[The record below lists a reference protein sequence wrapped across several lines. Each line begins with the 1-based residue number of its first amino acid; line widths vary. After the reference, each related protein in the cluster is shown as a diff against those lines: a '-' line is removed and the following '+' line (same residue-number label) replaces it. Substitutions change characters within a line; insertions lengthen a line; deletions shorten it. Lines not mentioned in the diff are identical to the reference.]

1 MSSAYEVYTNIDL
14 VPSILTGLTGALYL
28 PLVQSDVVGPLFLN
42 DPLMTIAV
50 EEVYSALRREFKGD
64 LLRPGGDGY
73 LQARSVWNATVAR
86 DPGLIARCDGVSD
99 IQAAVQA
106 AGEVNLLTA
115 IRCGGHSLAGFSTCE
130 GGMVIDLSRMR
141 SVSVDEKK
149 RRARFAG
156 GCLLGNID
164 QATQKVGLVYPAGV
178 VSQTGAS
185 GLILGGGF
193 GWLTRLYGMSCD
205 NVEGFTLVVA
215 DGSMVQASVT
225 ENPDLFWALRGGG
238 GNFGVVTEFEVK
250 LHPLRSVLFGTG
262 MCLGDDIPRV
272 LQYWREFMPGAAD
285 NLKWSFSLRL
295 APDDLSVPPH
305 VRGRQVASESV
316 LWIGDP
322 GEARPHVDHALSV
335 CNATAVTKSVFSFLN
350 LQTMADWEFPAG
362 GRYYT
367 KSGYL
372 KSLDD
377 QSIQHIIESLS
388 TIPSPMT
395 QVELSYQGGAAARV
409 GAAETAFG
417 DRSSPFIVNILGS
430 WSKPASDVEN
440 ISWVRDLFLKLRPAM
455 TPGVY
460 VNFMSGDEED
470 RTTEAY
476 RERWDRLVAVKTHY
490 DPTNFFRLNQ
500 NIPPQKQVDQA
511 AQPHPR

>member
-1 MSSAYEVYTNIDL
+1 
-14 VPSILTGLTGALYL
+14 
-28 PLVQSDVVGPLFLN
+28 
-42 DPLMTIAV
+42 MTLAV
-50 EEVYSALRREFKGD
+50 DEVYSALRRGFAGD
-64 LLRPGGDGY
+64 LLRPGGPGY
-73 LQARSVWNATVAR
+73 AEARTVWNGTVSR
-86 DPGLIARCDGVSD
+86 DPGLIARCDSVSD
-99 IQAAVQA
+99 VQAAVRA
-106 AGEVNLLTA
+106 AGVVNLLTA

-130 GGMVIDLSRMR
+130 GGQVIDLSKMR
-141 SVSVDEKK
+141 SITVDREK

-156 GCLLGNID
+156 GCLLADID

-193 GWLTRLYGMSCD
+193 GWLTRLHGMSCD

-215 DGSMVQASVT
+215 DGSLVRASET
-225 ENPDLFWALRGGG
+225 ENSDLFWALRGGG

-250 LHPLRSVLFGTG
+250 LHPLTSVLFGTG
-262 MCLGDDIPRV
+262 MCLGDGIYRV
-272 LQYWREFMPGAAD
+272 LQYWRAFMPEAPD

-295 APDDLSVPPH
+295 APDDETVPPH

-322 GEARPHVDHALSV
+322 DEARPHVDHALSA
-335 CNATAVTKSVFSFLN
+335 CNATAITKNVFSFLN

-377 QSIQHIIESLS
+377 QSIRHIIESLS
-388 TIPSPMT
+388 TIPSPAT
-395 QVELSYQGGAAARV
+395 QVEISYQGGAAARV

-430 WSKPASDVEN
+430 WSNPAADSEN
-440 ISWVRDLFLKLRPAM
+440 ISWVRNLFAKLRPSM

-476 RERWDRLVAVKTHY
+476 RGRWDRLVAVKTHY
-490 DPTNFFRLNQ
+490 DPGNFFRLNQ
-500 NIPPQKQVDQA
+500 NIPPQKRTDRAVL
-511 AQPHPR
+511 PRP

>member
-1 MSSAYEVYTNIDL
+1 
-14 VPSILTGLTGALYL
+14 
-28 PLVQSDVVGPLFLN
+28 
-42 DPLMTIAV
+42 MTLAV
-50 EEVYSALRREFKGD
+50 DEVYSVLRRDFKGD
-64 LLRPGGDGY
+64 LLRPGADGY
-73 LQARSVWNATVAR
+73 LRARTVWNGMVAR
-86 DPGLIARCDGVSD
+86 NPGLIAIIDGVSD

-106 AGEVNLLTA
+106 AAEVNLLTA

-178 VSQTGAS
+178 VSQTGVS
-185 GLILGGGF
+185 GLVLGGGF

-215 DGSMVQASVT
+215 DGSMVHASAT

-272 LQYWREFMPGAAD
+272 LHYWRGFMPGAAD

-295 APDDLSVPPH
+295 APDGESVPSY

-322 GEARPHVDHALSV
+322 DEARPHVDHALSA
-335 CNATAVTKSVFSFLN
+335 CNATAITKNVFSFLD

-362 GRYYT
+362 RRYYT

-372 KSLDD
+372 KSLNDE
-377 QSIQHIIESLS
+377 SIQHIIESLS
-388 TIPSPMT
+388 TIPSPLT

-417 DRSSPFIVNILGS
+417 DRSSPFIVNILGN
-430 WSKPASDVEN
+430 WSDPADDAEN
-440 ISWVRDLFLKLRPAM
+440 ISWVRNLFAKLRPSM

-460 VNFMSGDEED
+460 VNFMSGDEDD

-476 RERWDRLVAVKTHY
+476 RERWDRLVGVKADY
-490 DPTNFFRLNQ
+490 DPDNFFRLNQ
-500 NIPPQKQVDQA
+500 NIPPQKRADKA
-511 AQPHPR
+511 AETQPR